1 MKMFQKLTPENRQF
15 IEKNKWPPDWYDMSF
30 VLSNHIFV
38 NSDMLGGL
46 LQGSLKDRRLDTLHY
61 QRVPLWYH

>member
-38 NSDMLGGL
+38 ISDMLDASGKHVHDMYT
-46 LQGSLKDRRLDTLHY
+46 SLNPTFI
-61 QRVPLWYH
+61 